1 MKNNGSDFSIKPAA
15 LLNSKDAAPKK
26 TRREEMIDQKI
37 EKLLIVYKEKDELA
51 KKRAGNLDA
60 EKALGK
66 KNLLD
71 KFGFSDDE
79 ESEIAHQD

>member
-1 MKNNGSDFSIKPAA
+1 
-15 LLNSKDAAPKK
+15 
-26 TRREEMIDQKI
+26 MIDSKI
-37 EKLLIVYKEKDELA
+37 EKLLITYKQKDEQA
-51 KKRAGNLDA
+51 KRRAGNIDA

-79 ESEIAHQD
+79 ESVIENK

>member
-1 MKNNGSDFSIKPAA
+1 
-15 LLNSKDAAPKK
+15 
-26 TRREEMIDQKI
+26 MIDQKI

>member
-1 MKNNGSDFSIKPAA
+1 M
-15 LLNSKDAAPKK
+15 
-26 TRREEMIDQKI
+26 
-37 EKLLIVYKEKDELA
+37 
-51 KKRAGNLDA
+51 DA

-79 ESEIAHQD
+79 ESVIETTNN

>member
-1 MKNNGSDFSIKPAA
+1 
-15 LLNSKDAAPKK
+15 
-26 TRREEMIDQKI
+26 MIDSKI
-37 EKLLIVYKEKDELA
+37 EKLLISYKQKDEQA
-51 KKRAGNLDA
+51 KRRAGNIDA

-79 ESEIAHQD
+79 ESVIEQVWKLLPPQKRKINEVQFDFQLLTLST